1 MTITSNVFNTTRKGG
16 TVSDLA
22 SPIAVADGGTG
33 ATALVNALQVY
44 HGVQS
49 IGTVSFNSTNK
60 TIDITDATTYWYKGV
75 KKVTGILSCDLDLS
89 ADRDHADATLT
100 PNTLYFIYFKDATGK
115 LYWSPTVWD
124 LKEKVPIAT
133 IFWNGTAGAIHKEW
147 HNHTRDLD
155 WHINAHLTIGARYYS
170 GLALTK
176 PTTSFDAN
184 LDLTTGYIYDE
195 DLLFTITNPTTARS
209 WYQASA
215 GVYTFADISLPYLGT
230 SGDCSY
236 LDTDTY
242 ALTSVTAS
250 KYVCYWVYGSGDIDR
265 PIYIIPTHAASPYN
279 TLALARVESVPVLSG
294 MGLNPEIKLLYR
306 FIYRGDG
313 EFQEA
318 TDYRLASS
326 LPIGATPTPAA
337 SSVTVVPTGNIA
349 ATNVQTALEELDL
362 ERNKFD
368 EVVIAATGSITSA
381 YFNGTVINTYGQTD
395 DIVLTVDAATKGAN
409 FKVVIGTTVAKYV
422 RIDPAAGDS
431 IFPDGLTTTGDGKY
445 IGNASVTKFD
455 EIYFESIQTG
465 ASDYDW
471 KVTSGLGAWV
481 QES

>member
-1 MTITSNVFNTTRKGG
+1 MAITSNVFKTTRRGG
-16 TVSDLA
+16 TLSDLT
-22 SPIAVADGGTG
+22 SPIAVSDGGTG
-33 ATALVNALQVY
+33 QTTLVAALQVY

-60 TIDITDATTYWYKGV
+60 TINITDATTYWYKGV
-75 KKVTGILSCDLDLS
+75 KKVTGVLSCDLDLS

-115 LYWSPTVWD
+115 LYWSPVFWD
-124 LKEKVPIAT
+124 LKEQVPVAT
-133 IFWNGTAGAIHKEW
+133 VFWNGTAGAIHKEW

-155 WHINAHLTIGARYYS
+155 WHINAHLTIGAKYYS

-409 FKVVIGTTVAKYV
+409 FKVVGGTTVAKYV
-422 RIDPAAGDS
+422 RIDPNANDNITLDGIVGADGKYA
-431 IFPDGLTTTGDGKY
+431 GLTT
-445 IGNASVTKFD
+445 VTKFD
-455 EIYFESIQTG
+455 EIYFEAIQTG
-465 ASDYDW
+465 ASSYDW
-471 KVTSGLGAWV
+471 KATSGLGAWSL
-481 QES
+481 ES